1 VIADAE
7 SMWTELHGPRKRA
20 PWGIAATGV
29 SSLLFVIAMLLLID
43 CAAIAN
49 GESGISLH
57 TEWTGARLIT
67 VAATTLLA
75 VGGWRSSG
83 GWLGAAAATGVV
95 PVVIVGG
102 DFVLRMI
109 G

>member
-1 VIADAE
+1 
-7 SMWTELHGPRKRA
+7 MWTELHGPRKRA
-20 PWGIAATGV
+20 PWGIAATGG

-57 TEWTGARLIT
+57 TEWTAARLIT

-83 GWLGAAAATGVV
+83 GWLGAAAAAGVL